1 MNTKTSILLL
11 SLAALSASCVSAT
24 ASDDATVSQ
33 SVDLPAVPA
42 GLPTS
47 VVNGLPAITLDK
59 SVPADI
65 SSTLSSLKSVGKVS
79 MAFPVNSLTS
89 SSDMSWLTNVRATIA
104 TTDGTLPEATLS
116 DYTVSGDPGD
126 TVNLPIVMDGGT
138 LLQYLSESGG
148 VNLHFY
154 ITGDAS
160 TIPTDGI
167 TLMWTLTAHADI
179 SVSKS
184 L

>member
-11 SLAALSASCVSAT
+11 AIAALSASCVSAT

-59 SVPADI
+59 QVPADI
-65 SSTLSSLKSVGKVS
+65 SGPLSSLKSVGSVKLD
-79 MAFPVNSLTS
+79 FPVNSLTS
-89 SSDMSWLTNVRATIA
+89 SSDMSWLTNVSATIA
-104 TTDGTLPEATLS
+104 TTDGVFPEAPLS
-116 DYTVSGDPGD
+116 NYAVNGDPGN
-126 TVNLPIVMDGGT
+126 TVNLPIIMDGGT
-138 LLQYLSESGG
+138 LIQYLSEKGG

-154 ITGDAS
+154 ITGNAS

-167 TLMWTLTAHADI
+167 SLVWTLTAHADI